1 MKKNRPKNVTWK
13 IYETDMNTIKNTLEY
28 LISVVKLG
36 RKTEDT
42 LNEQPAIEK
51 TPNNHQTI
59 ENVIEPMVFNIL
71 RKPASDVVTIKCRI
85 NKLSI
90 PSAVLDSGA
99 NCSIMS
105 INIAEKL
112 GLDIDTNTPTSL
124 EGVATESD
132 SIGWVYDIP
141 VSVGFFT
148 LVTDFIVVDDN
159 KPALLLGTPW
169 LDKAQAMIDFQSRL
183 LYIRN
188 SNDLIFNVPI
198 SVHKTKDKTKD
209 KKKS

>member
-1 MKKNRPKNVTWK
+1 MHELKKV
-13 IYETDMNTIKNTLEY
+13 LEY
-28 LISVVKLG
+28 LVTVVKQD
-36 RKTEDT
+36 KNPS
-42 LNEQPAIEK
+42 NENTSLKEQQPIENTSDNQPAIE
-51 TPNNHQTI
+51 
-59 ENVIEPMVFNIL
+59 NVSEPMVFNIL

-105 INIAEKL
+105 LNIAKKL
-112 GLDIDTNTPTSL
+112 GLDIDTNRPTSL

-132 SIGWVYDIP
+132 TIGWVYNVP
-141 VSVGFFT
+141 VSIGFFT
-148 LVTDFIVVDDN
+148 LLNDFIVVDDN

-169 LDKAQAMIDFQSRL
+169 LDRAQAMIDFQSRI

-188 SNDLIFNVPI
+188 SNDLLFNVPI
-198 SVHKTKDKTKD
+198 SVHKTKDK
-209 KKKS
+209 KKLP

>member
-1 MKKNRPKNVTWK
+1 MQELKKV
-13 IYETDMNTIKNTLEY
+13 LEY
-28 LISVVKLG
+28 LVTVVKQD
-36 RKTEDT
+36 KNPS
-42 LNEQPAIEK
+42 NENTSLKEQQPIENTSDNQPAIE
-51 TPNNHQTI
+51 
-59 ENVIEPMVFNIL
+59 NVSEPMVFNIL

-105 INIAEKL
+105 LNIAKKL
-112 GLDIDTNTPTSL
+112 GLDIDTNRPTSL

-132 SIGWVYDIP
+132 TIGWVYSVP
-141 VSVGFFT
+141 VSIGFFT
-148 LVTDFIVVDDN
+148 LVTDFIVIDDN

-169 LDKAQAMIDFQSRL
+169 LDKAQAMIDFQSRI

-188 SNDLIFNVPI
+188 SNDLLFNVPI
-198 SVHKTKDKTKD
+198 SVHKTKKNLP
-209 KKKS
+209 

>member
-1 MKKNRPKNVTWK
+1 MQELKKV
-13 IYETDMNTIKNTLEY
+13 LEY
-28 LISVVKLG
+28 LVTVVKQD
-36 RKTEDT
+36 KNPS
-42 LNEQPAIEK
+42 NENTSLKEQQPIENTSDNQPAIE
-51 TPNNHQTI
+51 
-59 ENVIEPMVFNIL
+59 NVSEPMVFNIL

-105 INIAEKL
+105 LNIAKKL
-112 GLDIDTNTPTSL
+112 GLDIDTNRPTSL

-132 SIGWVYDIP
+132 TIGWVYNVP
-141 VSVGFFT
+141 VSIGFFT
-148 LVTDFIVVDDN
+148 LVDDFIVVDDN

-169 LDKAQAMIDFQSRL
+169 LDRAQAMIDFQSRV

-188 SNDLIFNVPI
+188 STDVFFNVPI
-198 SVHKTKDKTKD
+198 SVHKTKDKKNLP
-209 KKKS
+209 